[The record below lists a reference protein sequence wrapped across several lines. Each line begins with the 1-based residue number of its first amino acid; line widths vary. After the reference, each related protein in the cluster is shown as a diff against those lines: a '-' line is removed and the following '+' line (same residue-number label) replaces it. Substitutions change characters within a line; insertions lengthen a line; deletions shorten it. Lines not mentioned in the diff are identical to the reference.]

1 MNTSRSRLE
10 EANIPGLQ
18 PDRKYHF
25 RVIAYNQ
32 VGAGLS
38 SPTITVTTDTEV
50 CSKFPDCVCV
60 VLCTCSSQ
68 QTS

>member
-25 RVIAYNQ
+25 RVMAYNQ
-32 VGAGLS
+32 IGAGPS
-38 SPTITVTTDTEV
+38 SPAITVTTSPEV
-50 CSKFPDCVCV
+50 CILV
-60 VLCTCSSQ
+60 
-68 QTS
+68 

>member
-25 RVIAYNQ
+25 RVVAYNQ
-32 VGAGLS
+32 IGSGPS
-38 SPTITVTTDTEV
+38 SPTTTVTTAPEV
-50 CSKFPDCVCV
+50 RFLSFS
-60 VLCTCSSQ
+60 LIHSQ
-68 QTS
+68 YALNFE

>member
-25 RVIAYNQ
+25 RVMAYNQ
-32 VGAGLS
+32 VGAGPS
-38 SPTITVTTDTEV
+38 SPVITVTTSPEV
-50 CSKFPDCVCV
+50 CF
-60 VLCTCSSQ
+60 VL
-68 QTS
+68 